1 MGKIIHRGARLAGAA
16 RLAVIL
22 AGCGLADV
30 GGPAGAPSSRPP
42 VTVTRNVPPSV
53 LLTVMNGPVS
63 GPGLPGLVAAT
74 ARPSEDIAILQ
85 AGRPAKTVVAAD
97 SPAPPKVVIPGEP
110 VAPGGGETSYQRAR
124 YAKRLTHWRGEL
136 AAARQADAMLTRDT
150 VSAWLRGLGIQG
162 KVSKLADAR
171 DGAGRLAA
179 ESAAAASALAGL
191 ELQNG
196 NIFGRRRVIVLYC
209 DDLSGTLPAGELA
222 GDNVVV
228 ITSFLPTAATASAA
242 QAELLGAGAA
252 QAAVPGPEVTAA
264 QVAALVSADLSQD
277 VRPES
282 VSPPVLFANDSA
294 ALLPSAVRQLTE
306 LLPQLRAAGVT
317 VVING
322 YASTP
327 GTAGP
332 NYMLSYA
339 RAAAAAA
346 FFESHGVQESS
357 LIIVGHG
364 ASDLIAPGSSGLN
377 RRVTVVIE
385 KSSSGA

>member
-1 MGKIIHRGARLAGAA
+1 MLGWPARPCGV
-16 RLAVIL
+16 AVIL
-22 AGCGLADV
+22 ALAAVWLFNV

-97 SPAPPKVVIPGEP
+97 SPAPPKVVIPGQP

-124 YAKRLTHWRGEL
+124 YAKRLTHWRGWL
-136 AAARQADAMLTRDT
+136 AAARQADAMLTRGT

-209 DDLSGTLPAGELA
+209 DDLSGTLPAESWPGTTLSSSPPSCRPRPPPA
-222 GDNVVV
+222 PPRPNCWAPVRPR
-228 ITSFLPTAATASAA
+228 LP
-242 QAELLGAGAA
+242 
-252 QAAVPGPEVTAA
+252 
-264 QVAALVSADLSQD
+264 SQD
-277 VRPES
+277 RKLPPRRSPRSSRPT
-282 VSPPVLFANDSA
+282 SA
-294 ALLPSAVRQLTE
+294 R
-306 LLPQLRAAGVT
+306 
-317 VVING
+317 
-322 YASTP
+322 
-327 GTAGP
+327 
-332 NYMLSYA
+332 M
-339 RAAAAAA
+339 
-346 FFESHGVQESS
+346 
-357 LIIVGHG
+357 
-364 ASDLIAPGSSGLN
+364 
-377 RRVTVVIE
+377 
-385 KSSSGA
+385 